1 MSEGQRKSFII
12 LGSKLSESIDQQ
24 DYGDKTLKIGV
35 ETIDYIQEGKTD
47 QGYGVVLHNKGEGY
61 Q

>member
-47 QGYGVVLHNKGEGY
+47 L
-61 Q
+61 